1 MVAWWQVSEV
11 VLLGGLCAPG
21 FVNVVIEC
29 DRRDTAMMW
38 WRKGAALRRML

>member
-11 VLLGGLCAPG
+11 VLLGGLYAPG

-38 WRKGAALRRML
+38 RKGAALRRML